1 MKKILLLA
9 TLLCSLVSFQSF
21 AQETTPPPRPP
32 HPRPLPMMDTPQ
44 YTRNTEMPAFKVR
57 ELDST
62 TIFNTYDIPKGKP
75 TMLMLFMPDCEH
87 CQKQV
92 ERMIAG
98 MDSIKNVQIYLFSP
112 VPVFK
117 IKEFYDK
124 YHLAD
129 YKNIVL
135 VGQEYQ
141 FFFASY
147 YKATSVP
154 FIAVYNKNKK
164 LMRAF
169 QGSAHLKDIEMAANS
184 R

>member
-1 MKKILLLA
+1 
-9 TLLCSLVSFQSF
+9 
-21 AQETTPPPRPP
+21 
-32 HPRPLPMMDTPQ
+32 MMDTPQ

-57 ELDST
+57 KLDST

-169 QGSAHLKDIEMAANS
+169 QGSAHLKDIEGAANS

>member
-1 MKKILLLA
+1 MKKIILLV
-9 TLLCSLVSFQSF
+9 TVVCSLISFQSF
-21 AQETTPPPRPP
+21 AQKQGPPPRP
-32 HPRPLPMMDTPQ
+32 PRPLPMMDTPQ
-44 YTRNTEMPAFKVR
+44 YQKGSEMPAFKIR
-57 ELDST
+57 KLDST

-98 MDSIKNVQIYLFSP
+98 MDSISNVQIYLFSP
-112 VPVFK
+112 LPVFK

-135 VGQEYQ
+135 VGQEYE

-154 FIAVYNKNKK
+154 FIAVYNHNKK

-169 QGSAHLKDIEMAANS
+169 QGSAGLKEIEMAANS
-184 R
+184 K

>member
-1 MKKILLLA
+1 MKKLLLLA
-9 TLLCSLVSFQSF
+9 TVFCSLVTFPSF
-21 AQETTPPPRPP
+21 AQTAPPPPP
-32 HPRPLPMMDTPQ
+32 PRPLPMMDTLQ
-44 YTRNTEMPAFKVR
+44 YTKNAEMPAFKVR
-57 ELDST
+57 QLDST

-98 MDSIKNVQIYLFSP
+98 MDSIRNVQIYLFSP
-112 VPVFK
+112 VPVYK
-117 IKEFYDK
+117 IREFYEK
-124 YHLAD
+124 YRLAD

-141 FFFASY
+141 FFFASF
-147 YKATSVP
+147 YKANSVP
-154 FIAVYNKNKK
+154 FIAVYNRNKK
-164 LMRAF
+164 LQRLF
-169 QGSAHLKDIEMAANS
+169 QGSAHLGDIEMAANS